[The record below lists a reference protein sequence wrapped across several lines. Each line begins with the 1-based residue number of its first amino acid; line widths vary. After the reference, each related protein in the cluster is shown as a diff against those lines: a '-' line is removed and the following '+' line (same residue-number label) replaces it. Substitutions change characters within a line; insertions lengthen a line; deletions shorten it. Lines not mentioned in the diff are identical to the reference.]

1 MMFAL
6 KILIKLIIS
15 LHSLTMVMQTVQV
28 IVSLAASIPAK
39 PVSISISILWCNARN
54 ILHHELL
61 ETNKQKNP
69 TVLNLSLRYKLF
81 KDKENVSD

>member
-1 MMFAL
+1 MKNDVCF
-6 KILIKLIIS
+6 KNTDQ
-15 LHSLTMVMQTVQV
+15 HSLTMVMQTVQV

-61 ETNKQKNP
+61 ETIKQKQSHSAESF
-69 TVLNLSLRYKLF
+69 T
-81 KDKENVSD
+81 EI